1 MRGVWP
7 SAARAS
13 SPRSGR
19 SAASAKRATDAGVTI
34 LADDAALIAEAELLL
49 SIAPPS
55 AAGDTTQRFRPLI
68 GKAVKKPVYID
79 CNAIA
84 PQTLHAIAKPFLDNR
99 LPFIDGSIIGGPPRS
114 VDGSSPRLYMSGP
127 ITSEAETL
135 KKFGIDTRVLSTA
148 LGDASTLKMSY
159 AGITKGSQALGSAM
173 ALGAG
178 RNGALE
184 SLIAELKFSQPQIYA
199 WLAKG
204 LPSMYDKA
212 YRWDG
217 EMREIA
223 KFLLP
228 EQGSSANGY
237 RRGRS
242 VRAHR
247 SRQPRRAAVG
257 DHFDPQP
264 FRRKEVGNCFTSP
277 ACAGGGSWRQ
287 YWARAIKPPPRPS
300 PLWRSYRFA

>member
-1 MRGVWP
+1 MTTIAVVAMGEMGSGVARRLVERG
-7 SAARAS
+7 ARVVTS
-13 SPRSGR
+13 LGGR

-34 LADDAALIAEAELLL
+34 LADDATLVAEAELLL
-49 SIAPPS
+49 SIVPPS
-55 AAGDTTQRFRPLI
+55 AAGDTTQRFLPLI
-68 GKAVKKPVYID
+68 EKAARKPVYID

-84 PQTLHAIAKPFLDNR
+84 PQTLHAIAKPFLDR
-99 LPFIDGSIIGGPPRS
+99 KLPFIDGSIIGGPPRS
-114 VDGSSPRLYMSGP
+114 ADGSSPRLYMSGP
-127 ITSEAETL
+127 IANEAETL
-135 KKFGIDTRVLSTA
+135 KQFGLDTRVLSTS

-184 SLIAELKFSQPQIYA
+184 SLVAELKFSQPQIYA

-228 EQGSSANGY
+228 EQGSSTMLTG
-237 RRGRS
+237 
-242 VRAHR
+242 
-247 SRQPRRAAVG
+247 AADLFQHIAADNREG
-257 DHFDPQP
+257 PQSEIISILNR
-264 FRRKEVGNCFTSP
+264 FV
-277 ACAGGGSWRQ
+277 AG
-287 YWARAIKPPPRPS
+287 K
-300 PLWRSYRFA
+300 